1 MQSRN
6 ISKVSLPRIK
16 IKQTSSAV
24 QRALVKF
31 RTRSADFLKALS
43 SFRWMVTGEDVMF
56 LYCVCGIEF
65 FTRAHQQNAWL
76 LHSER
81 DAAGSIIL

>member
-24 QRALVKF
+24 QRALAKF

-43 SFRWMVTGEDVMF
+43 SFRWMATGEDVMF
-56 LYCVCGIEF
+56 LHWCV
-65 FTRAHQQNAWL
+65 
-76 LHSER
+76 R
-81 DAAGSIIL
+81 DRIFHKSTPAKCMAAAQ